1 MYRTAPQ
8 SGRRSAFTLIELLV
22 VIAIIAILAAILFP
36 VFAQAREKARQT
48 SCLSN
53 FKQGALGIMMY
64 VQDYDETMVMAD
76 SGGIGLPGWGYGRPD
91 YVWPELVQPY
101 VKNWQIFRCA
111 SDPNNKDSD
120 LSHDPSTDAPI
131 TSSNPNY
138 YYAWGER
145 ADMGINYV
153 FLTPWIYNPTTRYVG
168 SQPTSIAAIGQ
179 PAGTILFIDTIWDRD
194 SSSGAPLGGGN
205 WTVESPCTKDSN
217 GVALT
222 PTYFSGYG
230 GWVPNTT
237 GKAPYSWLE
246 FGGAW
251 PRHTKMFNVAFTD
264 GHVKS
269 MSVGAVT
276 AGCDV
281 KPSHGGAAFDGNA
294 YLWDLR

>member
-1 MYRTAPQ
+1 MTRVSPRN
-8 SGRRSAFTLIELLV
+8 GRRSGFTLIELLV

-64 VQDYDETMVMAD
+64 TQDYDETMVMAD
-76 SGGIGLPGWGYGRPD
+76 SGGIGLPGWGFGRPD
-91 YVWPELVQPY
+91 YVWPELIQPY
-101 VKNWQIFRCA
+101 IKNWQIFRCP
-111 SDPNNKDSD
+111 SDPNNKDTD
-120 LSHDPSTDAPI
+120 LSHDPNTDAPI

-153 FLTPWIYNPTTRYVG
+153 FLTPWIYNPTTQYVG

-194 SSSGAPLGGGN
+194 SNSGAPRGGGN
-205 WTVESPCTKDSN
+205 WTVEAPCTKDSN

-269 MSVGAVT
+269 MSVGATT

-281 KPSHGGAAFDGNA
+281 KPSHGGPAFDGNA